1 MYYSDLSESDRR
13 FLREMRKWDEM
24 QLEHI
29 YDPYAGWAQEPS
41 ESDWERYW
49 ALLDQLET
57 DHPGFIPTP
66 DPFDMTA

>member
-1 MYYSDLSESDRR
+1 MELRTMYYSDLSESDRR
-13 FLREMRKWDEM
+13 FLREM

-29 YDPYAGWAQEPS
+29 YDPYAGWAQEPT

-49 ALLDQLET
+49 ALLDQLEQ
-57 DHPGFIPTP
+57 DHSELIQPP